1 MTMMTMKWMLT
12 KSMKPP
18 PSLVNNDNDDNEVDD
33 DKINETIAFF
43 GQWPLEFFC
52 IPSAPWSL
60 GAICVIAA
68 DVVVVAVTAVVLM
81 AVEVEVAVA
90 VATASANN
98 CGEMRCFNG
107 HAFRDLID
115 VHFQKKKR

>member
-1 MTMMTMKWMLT
+1 MT
-12 KSMKPP
+12 KSIKPP
-18 PSLVNNDNDDNEVDD
+18 PSLVNNDNDNNEVDD
-33 DKINETIAFF
+33 DQINETIAFF

-52 IPSAPWSL
+52 IPSAPSSL
-60 GAICVIAA
+60 GAICIIAA
-68 DVVVVAVTAVVLM
+68 EVVVVVAVTAVVPM
-81 AVEVEVAVA
+81 AVEVAVA